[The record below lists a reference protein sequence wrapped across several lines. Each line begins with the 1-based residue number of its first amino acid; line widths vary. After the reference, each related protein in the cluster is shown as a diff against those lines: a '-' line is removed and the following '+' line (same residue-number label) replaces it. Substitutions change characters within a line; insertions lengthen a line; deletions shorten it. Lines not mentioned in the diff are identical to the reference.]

1 VVQLIT
7 TVDIRD
13 DLKEKMDKYIKAKG
27 MTKKAFINM
36 AIEEFLNKSK
46 LKIF

>member
-1 VVQLIT
+1 MPTT

-13 DLKEKMDKYIKAKG
+13 DLKEKMDKYTKAKG
-27 MTKKAFINM
+27 MTMKAFINM
-36 AIEEFLNKSK
+36 AIEEYLKKSK

>member
-1 VVQLIT
+1 VT

-13 DLKEKMDKYIKAKG
+13 DLKEKMDKYIQAKG
-27 MTKKAFINM
+27 ITKKAFINH

-46 LKIF
+46 LRIF